1 VHRRGTTWTY
11 VIDVGR
17 DPSTGR
23 RRQRTKGGFRVKRD
37 AERAMAEMLQT
48 LDEGTYVARDP
59 QTLGEWIERW
69 LETMKPKIRE
79 STWRDYRNGL
89 HRVSERLG
97 QVPLQSLRPLD
108 IEELYGDL
116 LREGRRYGGGL
127 APKTVRNIHIALR
140 RSLADALRFGLVSR
154 NVAALVK
161 PPVPGRSELVTWS
174 ADEVRAF
181 LDAVGD
187 DRLMPAYRLLAATGM
202 RRGEALGLRWSD
214 VDLAVASP

>member
-1 VHRRGTTWTY
+1 
-11 VIDVGR
+11 
-17 DPSTGR
+17 
-23 RRQRTKGGFRVKRD
+23 
-37 AERAMAEMLQT
+37 
-48 LDEGTYVARDP
+48 
-59 QTLGEWIERW
+59 
-69 LETMKPKIRE
+69 MKPKIRE

-89 HRVSERLG
+89 HRVSDRLG

-108 IEELYGDL
+108 VEELYADL

-161 PPVPGRSELVTWS
+161 PPVPGRSELATWT

-181 LDAVGD
+181 LDAVGTIASCPPTGCSPP
-187 DRLMPAYRLLAATGM
+187 PACVEV
-202 RRGEALGLRWSD
+202 RRWGCAGPTSISRSRD
-214 VDLAVASP
+214 SP

>member
-1 VHRRGTTWTY
+1 MLTICYVSTVRGHVHRRGTTWTY

-37 AERAMAEMLQT
+37 AERAMTEMLQT

-89 HRVSERLG
+89 RRVSDRLG

-108 IEELYGDL
+108 IEELYADF

-127 APKTVRNIHIALR
+127 APKTVRNIRA
-140 RSLADALRFGLVSR
+140 
-154 NVAALVK
+154 AALARRRAPLRAGVAQR
-161 PPVPGRSELVTWS
+161 GRAREATS
-174 ADEVRAF
+174 AR
-181 LDAVGD
+181 
-187 DRLMPAYRLLAATGM
+187 
-202 RRGEALGLRWSD
+202 S
-214 VDLAVASP
+214 